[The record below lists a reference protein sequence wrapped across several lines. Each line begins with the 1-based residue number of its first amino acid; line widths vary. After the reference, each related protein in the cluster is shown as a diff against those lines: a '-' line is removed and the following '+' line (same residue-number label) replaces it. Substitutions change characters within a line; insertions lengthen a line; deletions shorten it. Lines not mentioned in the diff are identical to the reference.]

1 MALNRW
7 CIGMDMEVM
16 LDRKTLREV
25 LESSSVNEEE
35 SSTDQRGWQQM
46 VKPDGMNFKESG
58 IWGR

>member
-25 LESSSVNEEE
+25 LKSSSVNEEE
-35 SSTDQRGWQQM
+35 SSTDQRGLQQV